1 METCRA
7 CLSASKDLSQVDET
21 FLSSYNSLTNLN
33 VRPFDGF
40 PECFC
45 RTCMDTVHLFIK
57 FREKCISSEKALREV
72 DLTVK
77 SSRPLDVEC
86 ELDVLIKREDEG
98 DSFHETCHYGL
109 VDFEIKNEFK
119 KEESVVVF
127 ENEAAQ
133 MAIGDSLKVKVVRRK
148 RKCIGGGRPKRKSLS
163 NTAKAKCEVNK
174 SSDEYFCGL
183 CDESFIVLDSLKEHL
198 EGHHTDK
205 SCGICFK
212 EFENWPKLLTHRVFH
227 SAKKYC
233 HLCPR
238 RFSSIFKMEEHY
250 LTVHYE
256 EKNHK
261 KRRHKKFTCK
271 ICERRFADASR
282 LKNHVCKDKSKLCPF
297 TRHLNSHED
306 AKTFK
311 CERCP
316 ASYKNRLSL
325 KIHIDRHDNNPTHS
339 CDYCGRKFYAKL
351 PNRHQLNEHLR
362 SHQPEKR
369 YACDMC
375 EYTAIYAN
383 VLANHKKRRH
393 KKFTCKICER
403 RFADA
408 SRLKNHVCKD
418 KSKLC
423 PFTRHLNSHEDAK
436 TFKCERC
443 PASYKNRLSLKI
455 HIDRHDNNPTHSC
468 DYCGRKFYA
477 KSTLVKHRRVHTEVF
492 G

>member
-1 METCRA
+1 
-7 CLSASKDLSQVDET
+7 
-21 FLSSYNSLTNLN
+21 
-33 VRPFDGF
+33 
-40 PECFC
+40 
-45 RTCMDTVHLFIK
+45 MDTVHLFIK

-256 EKNHK
+256 EKIAELSCEHCP
-261 KRRHKKFTCK
+261 KKFTCPK
-271 ICERRFADASR
+271 KFSIHAETHNIGC
-282 LKNHVCKDKSKLCPF
+282 HLC
-297 TRHLNSHED
+297 TEV
-306 AKTFK
+306 
-311 CERCP
+311 
-316 ASYKNRLSL
+316 
-325 KIHIDRHDNNPTHS
+325 
-339 CDYCGRKFYAKL
+339 L

-423 PFTRHLNSHEDAK
+423 PVCGQRIFDSFTRHLNSHEDAK

-477 KSTLVKHRRVHTEVF
+477 KSTLVKHRRVHTGERPYACEKCGKRFTGNSNLRLHMKTHGIMLITKKNKETEQAPVISALSTAPPANPTMASTTK
-492 G
+492 

>member
-339 CDYCGRKFYAKL
+339 CDYCGRKFYAK
-351 PNRHQLNEHLR
+351 
-362 SHQPEKR
+362 
-369 YACDMC
+369 
-375 EYTAIYAN
+375 
-383 VLANHKKRRH
+383 
-393 KKFTCKICER
+393 
-403 RFADA
+403 
-408 SRLKNHVCKD
+408 
-418 KSKLC
+418 
-423 PFTRHLNSHEDAK
+423 
-436 TFKCERC
+436 
-443 PASYKNRLSLKI
+443 
-455 HIDRHDNNPTHSC
+455 
-468 DYCGRKFYA
+468 
-477 KSTLVKHRRVHTEVF
+477 STLVKHRRVHTESQEKKT
-492 G
+492 